1 MYVVKE
7 VLSGEETFDL
17 YCQVV
22 FIGSEH
28 DCDEYVASH
37 KTEEYDDEYYYE
49 KTEYK
54 KYTKIPAMLWSDT
67 RELYPS
73 TGKLIVDIDIEG
85 NHLSK
90 YPIDNE
96 VLSEIQA
103 LLAK

>member
-1 MYVVKE
+1 
-7 VLSGEETFDL
+7 
-17 YCQVV
+17 
-22 FIGSEH
+22 
-28 DCDEYVASH
+28 
-37 KTEEYDDEYYYE
+37 
-49 KTEYK
+49 
-54 KYTKIPAMLWSDT
+54 MLWSDT